1 MFFSN
6 CTATTEKNL
15 EYDIH
20 KYLNPEYA
28 NVRYIDMDEIN
39 RCNATF
45 LDDGK
50 YYQAIKINNIS
61 EKEAIMEFAKKEKL
75 FDNEQ
80 NEILN
85 SIMEKNSIEVKDN
98 FFDYYD

>member
-1 MFFSN
+1 MFLSN
-6 CTATTEKNL
+6 CTATTEKN
-15 EYDIH
+15 YNMY
-20 KYLNPEYA
+20 KFLNPEYA

-45 LDDGK
+45 LEDGK
-50 YYQAIKINNIS
+50 YYQAVKINSIS
-61 EKEAIMEFAKKEKL
+61 EKEAIMEFAKKEKF

-85 SIMEKNSIEVKDN
+85 SIMEKNSVEVKDN